1 MRIKNSAFAYNVTV
15 QGSSNSDWGTD
26 IGQGKK
32 HTFTLEGFPEFAN
45 AMLYY
50 KIDDVQNMQVLLG
63 KGNRSLKPFSGY
75 PDYKLVLASC
85 FKKVYVND
93 IFLEGQ
99 QFIAFIIKEI
109 NQYNSKGEVNKHNGR
124 CTLKFSNSLTYNGEA
139 VNQKCIDAISKAFG
153 QSTNG
158 SWAILEMNIENEDE
172 LHLYGF
178 ALGDA
183 PKDYSSTDER
193 NKEFEKF
200 YTNDDIEYRRAAFKA
215 YLFAAGTFK
224 TKGTAQQYWNHVS
237 VPEYKERISF
247 VWEILSSLL
256 GYETDDLLVVDNVE
270 VANQLKEK
278 VTPDPRNKAYGNQL
292 ASAIL
297 KNYIDFL
304 ENRKLKVVRS
314 GNTENIQ
321 KVVEPTVDDVHLKSE
336 EYSYISAI
344 KTKPF
349 LILGGFSGTGKSQK
363 VKELAF
369 ATCPCDGVL
378 NVSETS
384 PGNYLLVSVKPN
396 WHDAT
401 DITGFHSSVN
411 RNYYVT
417 DFMRFLVKAKQ
428 YEEQHVPF
436 FVCLDEMNLAPVE
449 EYFAD
454 FLSVIESRK
463 RCSDGSIV
471 TDAIVP
477 ASVFNDCDYADDF
490 NIFMKL
496 GLVPTNPEWKA
507 DDINALSDE
516 EKAQAF
522 VRQDIVE
529 ELKREGL
536 TIPSNVVIIGTVNM
550 DDTTNSFSRKVIDRA
565 MTFETIVGEFDKE
578 YFGRDVALNYVKN
591 PRKGELF
598 LSDEVRA
605 TQMLADGRFVL
616 TDEEQNKIV
625 GFINSINKDLDG
637 SPFKISYRI
646 LNETILLYR
655 SKKKIAEIL
664 KVDGGFEEGV
674 EFNTDLNSIF
684 DDILMQKVLPRI
696 EGDYEKCSKCLTK
709 LSTRAE
715 DNDWTKSY
723 DKIEFMIKRFGN
735 DKSGFTT
742 FWN

>member
-1 MRIKNSAFAYNVTV
+1 MRIKNTAFVYNVTV
-15 QGSSNSDWGTD
+15 QGSSNCDWGTD
-26 IGQGKK
+26 IGQSKK
-32 HTFTLEGFPEFAN
+32 HTFTLDGFPEFVN
-45 AMLYY
+45 AMVYY
-50 KIDDVQNMQVLLG
+50 KLEDPENIQVILG
-63 KGNRSLKPFSGY
+63 KGNRTPKPFSA
-75 PDYKLVLASC
+75 YKDNQLVLASC
-85 FKKVYVND
+85 FKKVFVNGKHLD
-93 IFLEGQ
+93 GQ
-99 QFIAFIIKEI
+99 QFIVYILKEI
-109 NQYNSKGEVNKHNGR
+109 NTYNSQGKINVHKDR
-124 CTLKFSNSLTYNGEA
+124 CTLKFSNSLLYKGEL
-139 VNQKCIDAISKAFG
+139 VNQKCIDAISAAFG
-153 QSTNG
+153 QTTNG

-172 LHLYGF
+172 LHLRGF
-178 ALGDA
+178 ALGKS
-183 PKDYSSTDER
+183 PKDYSSTEER
-193 NKEFEKF
+193 N
-200 YTNDDIEYRRAAFKA
+200 DD
-215 YLFAAGTFK
+215 FAKRFDGI
-224 TKGTAQQYWNHVS
+224 
-237 VPEYKERISF
+237 VPIK
-247 VWEILSSLL
+247 
-256 GYETDDLLVVDNVE
+256 DKNVVDINEDVE
-270 VANQLKEK
+270 LV
-278 VTPDPRNKAYGNQL
+278 
-292 ASAIL
+292 
-297 KNYIDFL
+297 
-304 ENRKLKVVRS
+304 
-314 GNTENIQ
+314 
-321 KVVEPTVDDVHLKSE
+321 SE

-401 DITGFHSSVN
+401 DITGFRSSVN

-436 FVCLDEMNLAPVE
+436 FVCLAPVE

-463 RCSDGSIV
+463 RCADGRIV

-477 ASVFNDCDYADDF
+477 ASVFNDTDYADDF

-496 GLVPTNPEWKA
+496 GLETTNPDWKA
-507 DDINALSDE
+507 DDISALPADE
-516 EKAQAF
+516 QAQAF

-529 ELKREGL
+529 ELMRDGL

-565 MTFETIVGEFDKE
+565 MTFETIVGKFDKD
-578 YFGRDVALNYVKN
+578 YFVGDVALNYVKN
-591 PRKGELF
+591 PRNGELF

-605 TQMLADGRFVL
+605 TQMIEENRFIL
-616 TDEEQNKIV
+616 TDEEQEKIV
-625 GFINSINKDLDG
+625 SFINNINEDLEG

-655 SKKKIAEIL
+655 SKKRIEEIM

-674 EFNTDLNSIF
+674 VFKTDLNTIF

-696 EGDYEKCSKCLTK
+696 EGDFEKCNKCLTK
-709 LSTRAE
+709 LSTRADE
-715 DNDWTKSY
+715 NDWKKSL

>member
-1 MRIKNSAFAYNVTV
+1 MRIKNTAFIYNVTV
-15 QGSSNSDWGTD
+15 QGSSNCDWGTD
-26 IGQGKK
+26 IGQSKK
-32 HTFTLEGFPEFAN
+32 HTFTLEGFPEFVN
-45 AMLYY
+45 AMVYY
-50 KIDDVQNMQVLLG
+50 KIEDVNNIQVILG
-63 KGNRSLKPFSGY
+63 KGNRTPKPFSAY
-75 PDYKLVLASC
+75 SDNQLVLASC
-85 FKKVYVND
+85 FKKVFVND
-93 IFLEGQ
+93 KLLDGQ
-99 QFIAFIIKEI
+99 NFVVYILKEI
-109 NQYNSKGEVNKHNGR
+109 NSHNSLGKINVHKDR
-124 CTLKFSNSLTYNGEA
+124 CTLKFSNSLLYKGEE

-153 QSTNG
+153 QSSNG
-158 SWAILEMNIENEDE
+158 SWAILEMKIENEDE
-172 LHLYGF
+172 LHLNGF
-178 ALGDA
+178 ALGDT

-193 NKEFEKF
+193 NEDFA
-200 YTNDDIEYRRAAFKA
+200 RRFDAKVSLKA
-215 YLFAAGTFK
+215 K
-224 TKGTAQQYWNHVS
+224 D
-237 VPEYKERISF
+237 ISF
-247 VWEILSSLL
+247 LPEK
-256 GYETDDLLVVDNVE
+256 TD
-270 VANQLKEK
+270 LK
-278 VTPDPRNKAYGNQL
+278 A
-292 ASAIL
+292 
-297 KNYIDFL
+297 
-304 ENRKLKVVRS
+304 
-314 GNTENIQ
+314 
-321 KVVEPTVDDVHLKSE
+321 E

-401 DITGFHSSVN
+401 DITGFRSSVN
-411 RNYYVT
+411 RNYFVT

-428 YEEQHVPF
+428 YEEQHIPF

-463 RCSDGSIV
+463 RCADGRIV

-477 ASVFNDCDYADDF
+477 ASVFNDADYADDF
-490 NIFMKL
+490 NIFLKL
-496 GLVPTNPEWKA
+496 GLEPTNPEWKA
-507 DDINALSDE
+507 DEISALPSSE
-516 EKAQAF
+516 LAQAF

-529 ELKREGL
+529 ELKRDGL

-565 MTFETIVGEFDKE
+565 MTFETIVGKFDKD
-578 YFGRDVALNYVKN
+578 YFESDVALHYIKN

-605 TQMLADGRFVL
+605 TQMIEEGRFVL
-616 TDEEQNKIV
+616 TDNEQEKIV
-625 GFINSINKDLDG
+625 NFINNINEDLEG

-655 SKKKIAEIL
+655 SKKRIEEIMNAES
-664 KVDGGFEEGV
+664 GFEEGV
-674 EFNTDLNSIF
+674 IFKTDLNTIF

-696 EGDYEKCSKCLTK
+696 EGDYEKCNKCLTK

-715 DNDWTKSY
+715 DNDWVKSSE
-723 DKIEFMIKRFGN
+723 KIEFMIKRFGN

>member
-1 MRIKNSAFAYNVTV
+1 MRIKNTAFIYNVTV
-15 QGSSNSDWGTD
+15 QGSSNCDWGTD
-26 IGQGKK
+26 IGQSKK
-32 HTFTLEGFPEFAN
+32 HTFTLEGFPEFVN
-45 AMLYY
+45 AMVYY
-50 KIDDVQNMQVLLG
+50 KIEDVNNIQVILG
-63 KGNRSLKPFSGY
+63 KGNRTPKPFSAY
-75 PDYKLVLASC
+75 SDNQLVLASC
-85 FKKVYVND
+85 FKKVFVND
-93 IFLEGQ
+93 KLLDGQ
-99 QFIAFIIKEI
+99 NFVVYILKEI
-109 NQYNSKGEVNKHNGR
+109 NSHNSLGKINVHKDR
-124 CTLKFSNSLTYNGEA
+124 CTLKFSNSLLYKGEE

-153 QSTNG
+153 QSSNG
-158 SWAILEMNIENEDE
+158 SWAILEMKIENEDE

-178 ALGDA
+178 ALGDT

-193 NKEFEKF
+193 NEDFA
-200 YTNDDIEYRRAAFKA
+200 RRFDGKVSLKA
-215 YLFAAGTFK
+215 K
-224 TKGTAQQYWNHVS
+224 D
-237 VPEYKERISF
+237 ISF
-247 VWEILSSLL
+247 LPEK
-256 GYETDDLLVVDNVE
+256 TD
-270 VANQLKEK
+270 LK
-278 VTPDPRNKAYGNQL
+278 A
-292 ASAIL
+292 
-297 KNYIDFL
+297 
-304 ENRKLKVVRS
+304 
-314 GNTENIQ
+314 
-321 KVVEPTVDDVHLKSE
+321 E

-401 DITGFHSSVN
+401 DITGFRSSVN
-411 RNYYVT
+411 RNYFVT

-428 YEEQHVPF
+428 YEEQHIPF

-463 RCSDGSIV
+463 RCANGRIV

-477 ASVFNDCDYADDF
+477 ASVFNDADYADDF
-490 NIFMKL
+490 NIFLKL
-496 GLVPTNPEWKA
+496 GLEPTNPEWKA
-507 DDINALSDE
+507 DEISALPSSE
-516 EKAQAF
+516 LAQAF

-529 ELKREGL
+529 ELKRDGL

-565 MTFETIVGEFDKE
+565 MTFETIVGKFDKD
-578 YFGRDVALNYVKN
+578 YFESDVALHYIKN

-605 TQMLADGRFVL
+605 TQMIEEGRFVL
-616 TDEEQNKIV
+616 TDNEQEKIV
-625 GFINSINKDLDG
+625 NFINNINEDLEG

-655 SKKKIAEIL
+655 SKKRIEEIMNAES
-664 KVDGGFEEGV
+664 GFEEGV
-674 EFNTDLNSIF
+674 IFKTDLNTIF

-696 EGDYEKCSKCLTK
+696 EGDYEKCNKCLTK

-715 DNDWTKSY
+715 DNDWVKSSE
-723 DKIEFMIKRFGN
+723 KIEFMIKRFGN

>member
-1 MRIKNSAFAYNVTV
+1 MRIKNTAFIYNVTV
-15 QGSSNSDWGTD
+15 QGSSNCDWGTD
-26 IGQGKK
+26 IGQSKK
-32 HTFTLEGFPEFAN
+32 HTFTLEGFPEFVN
-45 AMLYY
+45 AMVYY
-50 KIDDVQNMQVLLG
+50 KIEDVNNIQVILG
-63 KGNRSLKPFSGY
+63 KGNRTPKPFSAY
-75 PDYKLVLASC
+75 SDSQLVLASC
-85 FKKVYVND
+85 FKKVFVND
-93 IFLEGQ
+93 KLLDGQ
-99 QFIAFIIKEI
+99 KFVVYILKEI
-109 NQYNSKGEVNKHNGR
+109 NSHNSLGKINVHKDR
-124 CTLKFSNSLTYNGEA
+124 CTLKFSNSLLYKGEE

-153 QSTNG
+153 QSSNG
-158 SWAILEMNIENEDE
+158 SWAILEMKIENEDE
-172 LHLYGF
+172 LHLNGF
-178 ALGDA
+178 ALGDT

-193 NKEFEKF
+193 NEDFA
-200 YTNDDIEYRRAAFKA
+200 RRFDGKVSLKA
-215 YLFAAGTFK
+215 KDT
-224 TKGTAQQYWNHVS
+224 
-237 VPEYKERISF
+237 
-247 VWEILSSLL
+247 SSLPEKK
-256 GYETDDLLVVDNVE
+256 G
-270 VANQLKEK
+270 LK
-278 VTPDPRNKAYGNQL
+278 A
-292 ASAIL
+292 
-297 KNYIDFL
+297 
-304 ENRKLKVVRS
+304 
-314 GNTENIQ
+314 
-321 KVVEPTVDDVHLKSE
+321 E

-401 DITGFHSSVN
+401 DITGFRSSVN

-428 YEEQHVPF
+428 YEEQHIPF

-463 RCSDGSIV
+463 RCADGRIV

-477 ASVFNDCDYADDF
+477 ASVFNDADYADDF
-490 NIFMKL
+490 NIFLKL
-496 GLVPTNPEWKA
+496 GLEPTNPEWKA
-507 DDINALSDE
+507 DEISALPSSE
-516 EKAQAF
+516 QAQAF

-529 ELKREGL
+529 ELKRDGL

-565 MTFETIVGEFDKE
+565 MTFETIVGKFDKD
-578 YFGRDVALNYVKN
+578 YFESDVALHYIKN

-605 TQMLADGRFVL
+605 TQMIEEGRFVL
-616 TDEEQNKIV
+616 TDDEQEKIV
-625 GFINSINKDLDG
+625 NFINNINEDLEG

-655 SKKKIAEIL
+655 SKKRIEEIMNAE
-664 KVDGGFEEGV
+664 GGFEEGV
-674 EFNTDLNSIF
+674 VFKTDLNTIF

-696 EGDYEKCSKCLTK
+696 EGDYEKCNKCLTK

-715 DNDWTKSY
+715 DNDWVKSSE
-723 DKIEFMIKRFGN
+723 KIEFMIKRFGN